1 MTEPSPGD
9 AVLDAEAALFAR
21 YLVGRAPDAEVVRRY
36 RDACRTLWPEPPAPG
51 DAARLAFVR
60 RHPWSVGAL
69 DAAAALLDPA
79 GLLRSRVLVTA
90 AILEATTEH
99 ADDFLPRTFSLPVL
113 FVRLASSGTAA
124 VLAALLGVLLWPL
137 AGRVRG

>member
-1 MTEPSPGD
+1 MNEIPIDP
-9 AVLDAEAALFAR
+9 AALDREAAIFTH
-21 YLVGRAPDAEVVRRY
+21 YLVGCMPDAEVVRRY
-36 RDACRTLWPEPPAPG
+36 RDACRTLWPEPAASG

-79 GLLRSRVLVTA
+79 GQLRSRVLVTA

-99 ADDFLPRTFSLPVL
+99 ADDFLPRTSSVPVL
-113 FVRLASSGTAA
+113 FARLTVSGVAA
-124 VLAALLGVLLWPL
+124 VLAALLGALLWPL
-137 AGRVRG
+137 AGRARE